1 MRLGGRLA
9 AAIEVLDDMEAR
21 KRPLSVSLRDWG
33 SSHRFAGS
41 GDRSAIGN
49 LAYDALRLA
58 SSSAYLAGEDTSSAK
73 VFGGVLRLQGM
84 TPDELKVALDGDK
97 FAPELPSDE
106 VLAKLHKADLALAD
120 VHVQADIPEWL
131 VPSFEANFDDEWIA
145 EAQAFATR
153 PSLDMRVNT
162 LKAQREKV
170 AKALP
175 GAKPTDIARQGLRIA
190 PVAGDRRHPN
200 VMAEAAY
207 QQGKFEV
214 QDQGS
219 QIVADLVFAQPGEQV
234 LDYCAGA
241 GGKTLALAA
250 TMENKGQIHA
260 WDADKNRLAPIHE
273 RLKRAAVRNA
283 QVHDAAREPTDLH
296 GKFDRVVVDAPCSG
310 SGTWRRRPDTKWRLT
325 PEQLEVRVEE
335 QEAVLAA
342 ARAYPR
348 VGGYLVYITCS
359 VLPEENENQVYGFIE
374 ANPEYQLLSA
384 GEVWQDLFGFDKRTP
399 WSSDMK
405 TITLTPASTAT
416 DGFFFAVMERTK

>member
-33 SSHRFAGS
+33 NNHRFAGS

-84 TPDELKVALDGDK
+84 APGELKSALEGDK
-97 FAPELPSDE
+97 FAPELPSDD
-106 VLAKLHKADLALAD
+106 VLEALRKADLTLAD
-120 VHVQADIPEWL
+120 AHVRADIPEWL
-131 VPSFEANFDDEWIA
+131 VPSFEANFADEWQV
-145 EAQAFATR
+145 EAQAFAAR
-153 PSLDMRVNT
+153 PSLDMRANT
-162 LKAQREKV
+162 LKTNREKL

-175 GAKPTDIARQGLRIA
+175 GAKQTDIARDGLRIA
-190 PVAGDRRHPN
+190 PVRGDRRHPN

-260 WDADKNRLAPIHE
+260 WDADKTRLAPIHE
-273 RLKRAAVRNA
+273 RLKRAGVRNA
-283 QVHDAAREPTDLH
+283 QVHDASKEPTDLH

-310 SGTWRRRPDTKWRLT
+310 SGTWRRRPDTKWKLT
-325 PEQLEVRVEE
+325 PEQLEERVEE

-342 ARAYPR
+342 ARNYPR

-359 VLPEENENQVYGFIE
+359 VLPEENENQVYAFIE
-374 ANPEYQLLSA
+374 ANPEYELLSA

-416 DGFFFAVMERTK
+416 DGFFFAVMERIK